1 MSTSSEKVV
10 EALRA
15 SMKMSERLRVENQQL
30 LAAASEPVA
39 IVAMSCRYPGGVT
52 SPEDL
57 WDLVSSGKDGIS
69 AFPADRGWDLDGL
82 HAEGVDERGTSVSQQ
97 GGFLDDAAGFDA
109 AFFGISPREAMSTD
123 PQQRLLLETSWEAVE
138 RAGID
143 PVSLRGSQTGVFV
156 GTNGQDY
163 AYLLVRSLADA
174 TGDIGTGIAAS
185 AISGRLAYTLG
196 LEGPAVTVDTACS
209 SSLVALHLAA
219 QSLRSGECSLGLA
232 DVDVVEGHGTGT
244 TLGDPIE
251 AQALI
256 ATYGQDRERP
266 VLLGSVKSNIGHAQ
280 AAAGVAGVIKMVMAI
295 RQGVVPPTLHV
306 DAPSS
311 HVDWPAGA
319 VELVTEAVP
328 WPEAGRPRR
337 AGVSSLGISG
347 TNAHLIVE
355 QAEPAAGP
363 ERAGSG
369 RAAGPVAGPGVVPWV
384 VSAKSAAALEAQLAR
399 VAGLSGL
406 PAVDVGFSLA
416 TSRSLFAHRAVLL
429 AGRDGVG
436 EVARG
441 TVAAGSLALLFP
453 GQGSQRLG
461 MGRELSDRFG
471 VFAGALD
478 GVCAGLDEHLE
489 VPLRRVMWGR
499 DEQALEDTAY
509 AQPALFAVGVALSR
523 LLESLGVRPDWVAGH
538 SVGEITAAH
547 VAGVLSLGDACAL
560 VAARGRLMG
569 ALPPGG
575 AMVAIAAAEGEVTP
589 LLGRDV
595 SLAAVNGPSS
605 VVISGEEAAVLKVA
619 ARFEDRRT
627 RRLRVSH
634 AFHSV
639 LMEPMLAE
647 FEAVAAGLSFEA
659 PAISVVSN
667 LTGELAAEEQLRDP
681 GYWVRHVREP
691 VRFAGG
697 IAALRAAGAGW
708 FLEAGPG
715 QALSG
720 LAVGV
725 AGADPVVAVP
735 ALRAG
740 EGEERSLVGALAR
753 LHVAGAAV
761 DWAAFFAGL
770 GARRVDLPTYPFQR
784 ERFWPRAGVAGGDV
798 AAAGLLAAG
807 HPLLGAAVER

>member
-143 PVSLRGSQTGVFV
+143 PVSLRGSQAGVFV
-156 GTNGQDY
+156 GTSGQDY

-219 QSLRSGECSLGLA
+219 QSLRSGECSLALAGGVTVMATPMGFAGFSRQGGLAPDGRCKAYADAADGTGWSEGVGVVVLERLPDARRHGREVLAVVRGSAVNQDGASNGLTAPNGPSQQRVIRRALASAGLGPA

-337 AGVSSLGISG
+337 AGVSSFGISG

-416 TSRSLFAHRAVLL
+416 TSRSLFAH
-429 AGRDGVG
+429 
-436 EVARG
+436 
-441 TVAAGSLALLFP
+441 
-453 GQGSQRLG
+453 
-461 MGRELSDRFG
+461 
-471 VFAGALD
+471 
-478 GVCAGLDEHLE
+478 
-489 VPLRRVMWGR
+489 
-499 DEQALEDTAY
+499 
-509 AQPALFAVGVALSR
+509 
-523 LLESLGVRPDWVAGH
+523 
-538 SVGEITAAH
+538 
-547 VAGVLSLGDACAL
+547 
-560 VAARGRLMG
+560 
-569 ALPPGG
+569 
-575 AMVAIAAAEGEVTP
+575 
-589 LLGRDV
+589 
-595 SLAAVNGPSS
+595 
-605 VVISGEEAAVLKVA
+605 
-619 ARFEDRRT
+619 
-627 RRLRVSH
+627 
-634 AFHSV
+634 
-639 LMEPMLAE
+639 
-647 FEAVAAGLSFEA
+647 
-659 PAISVVSN
+659 
-667 LTGELAAEEQLRDP
+667 
-681 GYWVRHVREP
+681 
-691 VRFAGG
+691 
-697 IAALRAAGAGW
+697 
-708 FLEAGPG
+708 
-715 QALSG
+715 
-720 LAVGV
+720 
-725 AGADPVVAVP
+725 
-735 ALRAG
+735 
-740 EGEERSLVGALAR
+740 
-753 LHVAGAAV
+753 
-761 DWAAFFAGL
+761 
-770 GARRVDLPTYPFQR
+770 
-784 ERFWPRAGVAGGDV
+784 
-798 AAAGLLAAG
+798 
-807 HPLLGAAVER
+807 